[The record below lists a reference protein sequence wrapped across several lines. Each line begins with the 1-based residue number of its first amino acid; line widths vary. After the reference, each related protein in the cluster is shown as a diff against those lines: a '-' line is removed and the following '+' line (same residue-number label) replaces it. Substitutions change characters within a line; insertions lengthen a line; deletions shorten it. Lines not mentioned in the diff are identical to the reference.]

1 MRILD
6 IDELPAAAVEERMRG
21 RLARSI
27 EKPRRRRRTAVIG
40 MTTAAALIFG
50 GGAVAW
56 ANGPAQT
63 GKTDSPLAGQ
73 LEELGVEVK
82 PAPEGILPE
91 EEPMYTEEWRVKSA
105 RGSLLWPTLKKLSRM
120 DGFVEG
126 RFDDDDLTWSLYW
139 HGELSAKAQKII
151 AAGEDDGL
159 TIEIIYLK
167 YTNQQLEKALIKL
180 AGAVD
185 RKGGI
190 FLGSLSVSMD
200 HKGISVSGPELDDP
214 DVRARLTRIARETI
228 GDIPVTM
235 KAEEWSAPIPAV
247 MVLNAPIS

>member
-6 IDELPAAAVEERMRG
+6 IDELPAASVEERMRT

-27 EKPRRRRRTAVIG
+27 EEPRRRRRTAVIG
-40 MTTAAALIFG
+40 IATATTLIFG

-56 ANGPAQT
+56 ANGPAH
-63 GKTDSPLAGQ
+63 TDKPDSTLAGQ

-82 PAPEGILPE
+82 PAPEGILTE
-91 EEPMYTEEWRVKSA
+91 EEPLYTEEWRVKDA
-105 RGSLLWPTLKKLSRM
+105 RRSLVWPTLKKLSRM

-159 TIEIIYLK
+159 TIEIVHLK
-167 YTNQQLEKALIKL
+167 YTNRQLEKALIKL

-200 HKGISVSGPELDDP
+200 HKGISASGPELDDP

-235 KAEEWSAPIPAV
+235 KAEEWSPPIPA
-247 MVLNAPIS
+247 MMPGSATFS